1 MAYTSTQLA
10 DLRAAIA
17 EGVLSVRF
25 SDGRQLTYRSL
36 AEMLEIE
43 RQMAAPSAVQREV
56 RFERIRRSTQPL
68 RSIAVT

>member
-17 EGVLSVRF
+17 EGVLTVRF

-36 AEMLEIE
+36 DEMLQLE
-43 RQMAAPSAVQREV
+43 RKISSEVEATATMVAKRIYTSFQR
-56 RFERIRRSTQPL
+56 
-68 RSIAVT
+68 A

>member
-43 RQMAAPSAVQREV
+43 RQMAAEV
-56 RFERIRRSTQPL
+56 EAGSGVGPVRRKYTSFT
-68 RSIAVT
+68 RA

>member
-36 AEMLEIE
+36 DEMRRIEQGMAVELE
-43 RQMAAPSAVQREV
+43 PTTTV
-56 RFERIRRSTQPL
+56 RLRRTYYGMTRP
-68 RSIAVT
+68 T

>member
-36 AEMLEIE
+36 DEMRRIEQGMADELEST
-43 RQMAAPSAVQREV
+43 ATV
-56 RFERIRRSTQPL
+56 RLRRTYYGMTRP
-68 RSIAVT
+68 T

>member
-17 EGVLSVRF
+17 EGVLQVRF

-36 AEMLEIE
+36 DEMKRIE
-43 RQMAAPSAVQREV
+43 AAMAAELESTTNV
-56 RFERIRRSTQPL
+56 RIRRTYYGMQRCS
-68 RSIAVT
+68 

>member
-25 SDGRQLTYRSL
+25 SDGRMLTYRSL
-36 AEMLEIE
+36 DEMRRIE
-43 RQMAAPSAVQREV
+43 SGMAAELEPTTTV
-56 RFERIRRSTQPL
+56 RLRRTYYGMTRP
-68 RSIAVT
+68 T

>member
-36 AEMLEIE
+36 DEMRRIE
-43 RQMAAPSAVQREV
+43 QAMAAELEPTITV
-56 RFERIRRSTQPL
+56 RLRRTYYGMTRP
-68 RSIAVT
+68 T

>member
-17 EGVLSVRF
+17 EGVLTVRF

-36 AEMLEIE
+36 DEMLQLE
-43 RQMAAPSAVQREV
+43 RKMAGEVEVTAAMVPARRIYTSFQR
-56 RFERIRRSTQPL
+56 
-68 RSIAVT
+68 A

>member
-17 EGVLSVRF
+17 EGVLTVRF

-36 AEMLEIE
+36 DEMLQLE
-43 RQMAAPSAVQREV
+43 RKMASEVEATATLAPAKRIYTSFQR
-56 RFERIRRSTQPL
+56 
-68 RSIAVT
+68 A

>member
-36 AEMLEIE
+36 DEMRRIE
-43 RQMAAPSAVQREV
+43 QSMSNEVEAATRV
-56 RFERIRRSTQPL
+56 RVRRTYYGMTRP
-68 RSIAVT
+68 T

>member
-17 EGVLSVRF
+17 EGVLQVRF

-36 AEMLEIE
+36 DEMRRIE
-43 RQMAAPSAVQREV
+43 ATMAVEV
-56 RFERIRRSTQPL
+56 EPTTNVRIRRTNFTAQRAS
-68 RSIAVT
+68 

>member
-1 MAYTSTQLA
+1 MSYTSTQLA

-36 AEMLEIE
+36 DEMRRIEATMATELEASTTVKV
-43 RQMAAPSAVQREV
+43 RRTYFNVQRC
-56 RFERIRRSTQPL
+56 S
-68 RSIAVT
+68 

>member
-17 EGVLSVRF
+17 EGVLQVRF

-36 AEMLEIE
+36 DEMRRIE
-43 RQMAAPSAVQREV
+43 GTMAAELEPTTTVSL
-56 RFERIRRSTQPL
+56 RRTYYGMTRP
-68 RSIAVT
+68 T

>member
-36 AEMLEIE
+36 DEMRRIEQTMAGELE
-43 RQMAAPSAVQREV
+43 PTTTV
-56 RFERIRRSTQPL
+56 RLRRTYYGMTRP
-68 RSIAVT
+68 T

>member
-17 EGVLSVRF
+17 EGVLQVRF

-36 AEMLEIE
+36 DEMRRIE
-43 RQMAAPSAVQREV
+43 QTMAAELEPATTV
-56 RFERIRRSTQPL
+56 RVRRTYYGMTRP
-68 RSIAVT
+68 A